1 MTVEQFHRVDG
12 MSNQYWGWGL
22 EDDELYLRLR
32 EARLPLF
39 RPVNLTTN
47 VSNTFEHVHDR
58 RLRQRDMLRIGEQR
72 NVRIWNFLKTI
83 LFFLI

>member
-1 MTVEQFHRVDG
+1 MTVEQFRRVDG

-32 EARLPLF
+32 EAQLSLF

-47 VSNTFEHVHDR
+47 ASNTFEHVHDR

-72 NVRIWNFLKTI
+72 NVRIFI
-83 LFFLI
+83 YF